1 MKTILVENEQFS
13 CLDISFLGEDER
25 AMWFR
30 IDEEGHSLVGN
41 IFGVADFKVV
51 DGGNE
56 VEYDFYT
63 TEGVSMEE
71 MKPIIDDFVVVVLG
85 ESNENK
91 SVE

>member
-1 MKTILVENEQFS
+1 MKTITVENEQYS

-30 IDEEGHSLVGN
+30 IDEEDHPLLGN
-41 IFGVADFKVV
+41 VFGVTDFKVV
-51 DGGNE
+51 DGGKE

-63 TEGVSMEE
+63 TEEVSMEE
-71 MKPIIDDFVVVVLG
+71 MKPIIDDFVIVILG

-91 SVE
+91 IAE